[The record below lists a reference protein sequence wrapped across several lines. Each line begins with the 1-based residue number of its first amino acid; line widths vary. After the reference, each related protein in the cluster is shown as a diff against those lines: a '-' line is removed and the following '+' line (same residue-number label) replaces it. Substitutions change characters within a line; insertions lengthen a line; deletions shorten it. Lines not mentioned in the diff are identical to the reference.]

1 MDKYIDPIITRIKEE
16 PVAVM
21 AIIEAALAVTVVF
34 GLALTTAQVAA
45 VLGLAGAILTFIA
58 RQQVTPTVK
67 LDK

>member
-1 MDKYIDPIITRIKEE
+1 MDKYIDPIIERMKNE

-21 AIIEAALAVTVVF
+21 SIIEAILAVVVVF

-58 RQQVTPTVK
+58 RQQVTPTRK
-67 LDK
+67 LDQ